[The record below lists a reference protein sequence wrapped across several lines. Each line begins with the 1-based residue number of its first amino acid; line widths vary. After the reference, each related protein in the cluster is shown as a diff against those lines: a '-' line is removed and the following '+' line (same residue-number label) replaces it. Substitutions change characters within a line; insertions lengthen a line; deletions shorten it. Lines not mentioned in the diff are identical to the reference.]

1 MAAVAQQASTRSAVR
16 ETAEELLPTT
26 SELGRGMA
34 EYISS
39 GIPELGEIDDAE
51 LRAELLA
58 SCDANIG
65 QVLGMLAHGARVD
78 DITVPHEALNF
89 LRGNVRR
96 GLPLAVILR
105 SYRLGHAWLWETWS
119 EALQERVEDSGELA
133 AGQDESSAFMFSYV
147 DRISA
152 ALVEEFGTERER
164 MLRSA
169 EQLRADTVRAILGG
183 DPVDT
188 ESASRRLGYELRRH
202 HVAMCVSSGASEV
215 EGLERAVREAAAALA
230 GGEPLVV
237 ASGAARYDVWC
248 GSFDPPSTEALEHYE
263 PPPGVLVA
271 FGNPGEGAAGF
282 SSTYEEAK
290 QAARIGALVGKSDS
304 SVTSYA
310 RVELVSLLASDLPRA
325 RAFVASQLGPLAITG
340 GTVERLRE
348 TVLAFL
354 VSGGSPTRVAEE
366 LFVHKN
372 TVAERIKRA
381 EEMLGRGVNES
392 PVELEAALT
401 LAAGLGAVVLGDPEV
416 GVPQGGN
423 GE

>member
-1 MAAVAQQASTRSAVR
+1 VR
-16 ETAEELLPTT
+16 ETAAELLPATPG
-26 SELGRGMA
+26 LGRGMA

-39 GIPELGEIDDAE
+39 AIPEIADIDDEE

-58 SCDANIG
+58 SSEANIN
-65 QVLGMLAHGARVD
+65 QVLRMLAHGARAD
-78 DITVPHEALNF
+78 DVAVPHEALNF

-96 GLPLAVILR
+96 GFPLAVLLR
-105 SYRLGHAWLWETWS
+105 SYRLGHAWLWQQWS
-119 EALQERVEDSGELA
+119 EALQERVDDSGELA
-133 AGQDESSAFMFSYV
+133 AGQDESSAFMFAYV

-152 ALVEEFGTERER
+152 TLVEEFGTERER

-169 EQLRADTVRAILGG
+169 EQLRWDALQPILAG

-188 ESASRRLGYELRRH
+188 DAASRRLGYELRRH
-202 HVAMCVSSGASEV
+202 HVAMRISSGASEV
-215 EGLERAVREAAAALA
+215 EGLERAVGEAAAALA
-230 GGEPLVV
+230 AREPLVI
-237 ASGAARYDVWC
+237 ASGAARFDVWC
-248 GSFDPPSTEALEHYE
+248 GSFDPPATEALEDYE
-263 PPPGVLVA
+263 PPPRVLLA
-271 FGNPGEGAAGF
+271 FGKPGAGVAGF
-282 SSTYEEAK
+282 RRSHEEAK
-290 QAARIGALVGKSDS
+290 EAARIGALVGDARP
-304 SVTSYA
+304 SVMSYA

-325 RAFVASQLGPLAITG
+325 RAFVASQLGPLAVTG
-340 GTVERLRE
+340 GTAERLRE

-401 LAAGLGAVVLGDPEV
+401 LAAGLGDAVLGDADAV
-416 GVPQGGN
+416 LAS
-423 GE
+423 